1 MHPWKPWIVLAAFAA
16 CVGQAAVVYKWTDP
30 DGVVH
35 YSDQP
40 VPGAEKIFT
49 SASSGAGG
57 TASASASR
65 SGASGAATAK
75 KNAAPGLAYSLFSIT
90 SPTPD
95 QSFFGDDVISVH
107 LALDPDLRPGH
118 TITWH
123 LNGQQLDD
131 VGPIPTQF
139 SLPRLDRGTYVIA
152 ATITDRQTG
161 ESSSTDSVSF
171 FVRQP
176 SALSPLHQKP

>member
-1 MHPWKPWIVLAAFAA
+1 MLAVFAA
-16 CVGQAAVVYKWTDP
+16 CAGQAAVVYKWTDP

-40 VPGAEKIFT
+40 VPGAEKILT
-49 SASSGAGG
+49 ASSTAANGAS
-57 TASASASR
+57 TAAR
-65 SGASGAATAK
+65 SGASGAATATR
-75 KNAAPGLAYSLFSIT
+75 NAAPGLAYNQFSIT
-90 SPTPD
+90 SPSPD
-95 QSFFGDDVISVH
+95 QSFFGDDLISVH
-107 LALDPDLRPGH
+107 LVLDPDLKPGH
-118 TITWH
+118 TLTWR
-123 LNGQQLDD
+123 LNGKQLDD
-131 VGPIPTQF
+131 VAPPGTQF
-139 SLPRLDRGTYVIA
+139 NLPHLDRGTYVIA

>member
-1 MHPWKPWIVLAAFAA
+1 MHPWKSWIVLAAFAA
-16 CVGQAAVVYKWTDP
+16 CVGQAAVVYKWTDSE
-30 DGVVH
+30 GVVH

-40 VPGAEKIFT
+40 APGAEKMFTTSST
-49 SASSGAGG
+49 SANGAA
-57 TASASASR
+57 TASR

-75 KNAAPGLAYSLFSIT
+75 KNGAPGLAYTQFSIT
-90 SPTPD
+90 APTPD
-95 QSFFGDDVISVH
+95 QSFFGDDVIGVH
-107 LALDPDLRPGH
+107 LSLDPDLMPGH
-118 TITWH
+118 TLTWR

-131 VGPIPTQF
+131 IAPPATQF
-139 SLPRLDRGTYVIA
+139 SLPRLDRGTYVIT

-161 ESSSTDSVSF
+161 ESSTTPSVSF

>member
-1 MHPWKPWIVLAAFAA
+1 MHPWKSWIVLAAFAA
-16 CVGQAAVVYKWTDP
+16 CVGQAAVVYKWTDS

-40 VPGAEKIFT
+40 APGAEKVFT
-49 SASSGAGG
+49 TSSAGAGA
-57 TASASASR
+57 TASASR

-123 LNGQQLDD
+123 LNGRQLDD

-139 SLPRLDRGTYVIA
+139 SLPHLDRGTYVIA